1 MRIFYSF
8 RFFYVCD
15 CWLAP
20 EAEDHLCLFSP
31 TQLTLLLSSTAGAR
45 IAEYSQLY
53 DQVMF
58 KSPGAGPAPAP
69 RHQSHPGLPSS
80 PSMPETSLD
89 EDWLH
94 STYSNGEL
102 ASFVSLPS
110 EPDEGRG
117 ACAHQRLPSSY
128 SIPSLQ
134 SFPPAPTSLPSQR
147 WSMTAPSNKE
157 EHAYSSIKR
166 IPSFHSPS
174 LPSSKSLPAGDCQS
188 VSSVSSQQE
197 KNQPGAKP
205 QGLTGSRHHSPRL
218 GCAGRQSSLPERSSQ
233 AQSDLTLDDGQ
244 QVVVL
249 NRPPGLSFLSAA
261 QNYLANFKDNG
272 EDDDDYVEIRSED
285 ESEKEQ
291 ERLAQ
296 GVGTAVDL
304 CQQTQGLVHS
314 RSLPCTPVRSCNPLR
329 SLDREELEKYMWSQ
343 PQHNQPTIVQS
354 LREKFQCLSSS
365 SFA

>member
-1 MRIFYSF
+1 M
-8 RFFYVCD
+8 
-15 CWLAP
+15 
-20 EAEDHLCLFSP
+20 
-31 TQLTLLLSSTAGAR
+31 LSSTAGAR

-58 KSPGAGPAPAP
+58 KSPGAGQASTT

-80 PSMPETSLD
+80 PSMPETSLE

-110 EPDEGRG
+110 ETGEGRG
-117 ACAHQRLPSSY
+117 SSTHQRLPSSF

-134 SFPPAPTSLPSQR
+134 TFPPAPTSLPSQR
-147 WSMTAPSNKE
+147 WSMTTPSDKE

-166 IPSFHSPS
+166 NPSFNSPS
-174 LPSSKSLPAGDCQS
+174 LPSSKSLLAGDCQS
-188 VSSVSSQQE
+188 VCSLSSQQQE
-197 KNQPGAKP
+197 KNQPGPKP
-205 QGLTGSRHHSPRL
+205 PGPAVNRHHSPSL
-218 GCAGRQSSLPERSSQ
+218 GHAGRQSSLPERS
-233 AQSDLTLDDGQ
+233 AQGRSDLTLHDGQ

-249 NRPPGLSFLSAA
+249 NRPSGLGVLSAT
-261 QNYLANFKDNG
+261 QNYLANYKDNG

-285 ESEKEQ
+285 ESEKEH
-291 ERLAQ
+291 
-296 GVGTAVDL
+296 VGASAGFPP
-304 CQQTQGLVHS
+304 QTQGLVHS

-329 SLDREELEKYMWSQ
+329 SLDREELEKYMWNE
-343 PQHNQPTIVQS
+343 PQHSQPTIVQS

>member
-1 MRIFYSF
+1 MP
-8 RFFYVCD
+8 FFFFQHNS
-15 CWLAP
+15 
-20 EAEDHLCLFSP
+20 HLDV
-31 TQLTLLLSSTAGAR
+31 LSSTAGAR

-58 KSPGAGPAPAP
+58 KSPGAGPASAS

-117 ACAHQRLPSSY
+117 SSAHQRLASSF

-134 SFPPAPTSLPSQR
+134 TFPPAPTSLPSQR

-166 IPSFHSPS
+166 NPSFNSPS
-174 LPSSKSLPAGDCQS
+174 LPSSKSLPVGDCQS
-188 VSSVSSQQE
+188 VSSLSSQQQE
-197 KNQPGAKP
+197 EIQPGPKP
-205 QGLTGSRHHSPRL
+205 QGLALSRHHSPRL
-218 GCAGRQSSLPERSSQ
+218 GHAGRQSSLPERSSQ
-233 AQSDLTLDDGQ
+233 TQSDLTLDDGQ

-249 NRPPGLSFLSAA
+249 NRPSGLSVLNAA

-291 ERLAQ
+291 DRLAQ
-296 GVGTAVDL
+296 GVGTAADY
-304 CQQTQGLVHS
+304 CHQTQGLVHS
-314 RSLPCTPVRSCNPLR
+314 RSLPCTPMHSCNPLR

-343 PQHNQPTIVQS
+343 PQHSQPTIVQS

>member
-1 MRIFYSF
+1 MLI
-8 RFFYVCD
+8 
-15 CWLAP
+15 P
-20 EAEDHLCLFSP
+20 KGCLFFSYN
-31 TQLTLLLSSTAGAR
+31 TTAHTLMLSSTAGAR

-58 KSPGAGPAPAP
+58 RSPAAGQASTT

-80 PSMPETSLD
+80 PSMPETSLE

-110 EPDEGRG
+110 ETDEARG
-117 ACAHQRLPSSY
+117 SSTHHKLTSSF

-134 SFPPAPTSLPSQR
+134 TFPPAPTSPPSQR

-157 EHAYSSIKR
+157 EHAYSSIR
-166 IPSFHSPS
+166 RNPSFNSPTLPSSELLPAGDYQSVSSLSSQKQEPPGLTINRHHSPS
-174 LPSSKSLPAGDCQS
+174 LGQ
-188 VSSVSSQQE
+188 
-197 KNQPGAKP
+197 
-205 QGLTGSRHHSPRL
+205 
-218 GCAGRQSSLPERSSQ
+218 AGRQSSLPERPTQ
-233 AQSDLTLDDGQ
+233 GRSDLTLHDGR

-249 NRPPGLSFLSAA
+249 NRSSSILNAT

-291 ERLAQ
+291 DTLAQ
-296 GVGTAVDL
+296 RVGTPVDFSH
-304 CQQTQGLVHS
+304 QTQGLGHS

-329 SLDREELEKYMWSQ
+329 SLAREELEKYLWSE
-343 PQHNQPTIVQS
+343 PQHSQPTIVQS

>member
-1 MRIFYSF
+1 MP
-8 RFFYVCD
+8 FF
-15 CWLAP
+15 LLQ
-20 EAEDHLCLFSP
+20 HN
-31 TQLTLLLSSTAGAR
+31 THTLMLSSTAGAR

-58 KSPGAGPAPAP
+58 KSPGTGQASTT

-80 PSMPETSLD
+80 PSMPETSLE

-110 EPDEGRG
+110 KTDEGRG
-117 ACAHQRLPSSY
+117 SSTHQRLPSSF

-134 SFPPAPTSLPSQR
+134 TSTPAPTSLPSHR
-147 WSMTAPSNKE
+147 WSMMAPSDKE

-166 IPSFHSPS
+166 NPSFNSPS

-188 VSSVSSQQE
+188 FSSLPSQQQ
-197 KNQPGAKP
+197 KNQPGPKP
-205 QGLTGSRHHSPRL
+205 HGPTVSRHHSPSL
-218 GCAGRQSSLPERSSQ
+218 GHAGRQSSLPERSTQ
-233 AQSDLTLDDGQ
+233 GRSDLTLHDGQ

-249 NRPPGLSFLSAA
+249 NRSSGLSILNAT

-291 ERLAQ
+291 DSLAQ
-296 GVGTAVDL
+296 RVGTSEDFAH
-304 CQQTQGLVHS
+304 QTQGLVHS
-314 RSLPCTPVRSCNPLR
+314 RSLPCTPVRSCIPLR
-329 SLDREELEKYMWSQ
+329 SLDRDELEKYMWSD
-343 PQHNQPTIVQS
+343 PQHSQPTIVQS